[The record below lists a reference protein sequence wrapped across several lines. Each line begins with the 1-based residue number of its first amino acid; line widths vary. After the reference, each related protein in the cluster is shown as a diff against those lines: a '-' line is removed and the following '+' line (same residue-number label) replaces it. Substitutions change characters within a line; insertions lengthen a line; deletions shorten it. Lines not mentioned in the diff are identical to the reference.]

1 MVRLAGIEPA
11 RLIQATD
18 FKSAA
23 STCSATV
30 AFYADIYSAL
40 FYKCKINLVNLSKL
54 CLCKVFFD
62 VEHLKK
68 YAGNSVSV
76 FFMKGK
82 LMNKIDISIG
92 RYLFPNINNEG
103 WRFISIFAAATAV
116 LGIIWIPLGLVGVVL
131 TVWCYYFF
139 RDPERVTPN
148 IENVVVSPADGIVQM
163 ISRVTGPEEL
173 GLNTKT
179 FNRISIFMSVFNV
192 HVNRAPAEGKIL
204 QRSYI
209 KGKFFNATLDKAS
222 KDNERML
229 LSMRTASGKEI
240 AFVQIAGLIARRI
253 VCFAREGQQYKAGE
267 RFGLIRFGSRLDV
280 YLPTDVEIL
289 VSPGQ
294 TMIAGETVLANM
306 TKGTAE

>member
-1 MVRLAGIEPA
+1 M
-11 RLIQATD
+11 
-18 FKSAA
+18 S
-23 STCSATV
+23 
-30 AFYADIYSAL
+30 
-40 FYKCKINLVNLSKL
+40 N
-54 CLCKVFFD
+54 KV
-62 VEHLKK
+62 
-68 YAGNSVSV
+68 
-76 FFMKGK
+76 
-82 LMNKIDISIG
+82 DISIQ

-103 WRFISIFAAATAV
+103 WRFISIFAAVTALLAIIWLPLGV
-116 LGIIWIPLGLVGVVL
+116 LGLVL

-148 IENVVVSPADGIVQM
+148 VENVVVSPADGIVQM
-163 ISRVTGPEEL
+163 ITRVTGPEEL

-192 HVNRAPAEGKIL
+192 HVNRAPAAGKIL
-204 QRSYI
+204 QRSYV

-229 LSMRTASGKEI
+229 LSMRTKSGKEI

-253 VCFAREGQQYKAGE
+253 VCFAREGQDYQAGE

-294 TMIAGETVLANM
+294 TMVAGETVLANM
-306 TKGTAE
+306 LNGSKN